1 MSKWCL
7 ITGQIVGSISSD
19 FRNRLLF
26 GRSRPCGRFQG
37 PANWVIVSFK
47 WICHIW
53 FKPQNEIL
61 FSNCGFIISI
71 QVVSKMRSFMVFHTF
86 IFNDYC
92 QLQNFKKLLDGK
104 IDSVEIVRDSTL
116 KLKNLNF
123 RNNQKFENV
132 DGLGSKWPV
141 SRLKLD
147 GLLKKTFPKKWSI
160 LQDSF
165 NPKFK
170 FPQHSN
176 SLKKHV
182 ENFLKIK
189 GVLIGWN
196 LFSGAHFLSS
206 SQSLIWL
213 VMGRNLSKL

>member
-19 FRNRLLF
+19 FRNWLLF

-116 KLKNLNF
+116 KPKILNF
-123 RNNQKFENV
+123 RNNQKIWKCWRSWV
-132 DGLGSKWPV
+132 KVAG
-141 SRLKLD
+141 
-147 GLLKKTFPKKWSI
+147 
-160 LQDSF
+160 
-165 NPKFK
+165 
-170 FPQHSN
+170 
-176 SLKKHV
+176 
-182 ENFLKIK
+182 LKIK
-189 GVLIGWN
+189 T
-196 LFSGAHFLSS
+196 
-206 SQSLIWL
+206 
-213 VMGRNLSKL
+213 GRSVNEDVSEKMIDIARQFQPKI